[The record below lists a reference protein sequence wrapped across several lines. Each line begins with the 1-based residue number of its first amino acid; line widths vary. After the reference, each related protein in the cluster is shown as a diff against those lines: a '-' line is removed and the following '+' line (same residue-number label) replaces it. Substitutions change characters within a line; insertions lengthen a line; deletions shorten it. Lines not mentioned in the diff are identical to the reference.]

1 MDKELAVLLL
11 LAGFIGLVILSLVAS
26 WIWMVVL
33 AFQTH
38 PGWGAAVLL
47 AYPWG
52 SVAFAFAN
60 WERARWPALLTIAG
74 FVGMV
79 VLALSI
85 PLLKSAGLESTPR
98 PTPSPSVS
106 AAS

>member
-11 LAGFIGLVILSLVAS
+11 LAGFIGFVILSLAAS

-74 FVGMV
+74 LAGIV

-106 AAS
+106 APS